1 MKFDKK
7 YCFCCKPKKK
17 HQDFLFKDAK
27 SKLSEEMDILE
38 IVKKLR
44 VHQFAASITLKPH
57 QRDLINFFQ
66 EYKIY
71 NPNEAKYDDVSVLL

>member
-7 YCFCCKPKKK
+7 YCCCCKPKKK

-44 VHQFAASITLKPH
+44 VH
-57 QRDLINFFQ
+57 
-66 EYKIY
+66 
-71 NPNEAKYDDVSVLL
+71 

>member
-57 QRDLINFFQ
+57 QRDLINFF
-66 EYKIY
+66 
-71 NPNEAKYDDVSVLL
+71 